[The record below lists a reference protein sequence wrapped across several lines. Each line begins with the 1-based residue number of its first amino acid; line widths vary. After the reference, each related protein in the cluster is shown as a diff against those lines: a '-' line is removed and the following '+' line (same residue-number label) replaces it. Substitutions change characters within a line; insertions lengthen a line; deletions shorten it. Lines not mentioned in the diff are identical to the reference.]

1 MIISKDGFNFDN
13 FNDKSLII
21 PPIMDE
27 KLGHYTH
34 TRDPKVW
41 KYKDNYY
48 MIVGSKVKKADQ
60 EEHKGKLLYYRSK
73 DAKTWEYI
81 NSFELHG

>member
-1 MIISKDGFNFDN
+1 
-13 FNDKSLII
+13 
-21 PPIMDE
+21 MDE

-48 MIVGSKVKKADQ
+48 MIVGSKVKADQ
-60 EEHKGKLLYYRSK
+60 EEHKENYYIISK
-73 DAKTWEYI
+73 DAKT
-81 NSFELHG
+81 